1 MPQLRAH
8 IRRGAPRPAGDLQ
21 PPVHLNAEAKRAFAE
36 ALASRPG
43 FFTPADSRLL
53 CAYAI
58 ASAEVRRMEI
68 DPSAAATV
76 TSYSR
81 AVELM
86 LKLARNLRLSP
97 IARAEADQSAAP
109 PLFDVPTLHGDT
121 AHVIPPPWRARA
133 TATDSDTSA
142 LDS

>member
-8 IRRGAPRPAGDLQ
+8 FRRGAPRPAADLH
-21 PPVHLNAEAKRAFAE
+21 PPAHLSADAKRAFAE
-36 ALASRPG
+36 AVASRPG

-53 CAYAI
+53 SAYAI
-58 ASAEVRRMEI
+58 ACTEVRRMEI
-68 DPSAAATV
+68 DRSVAATV
-76 TSYSR
+76 TSYTR

-109 PLFDVPTLHGDT
+109 PLFDVPTLRGDP
-121 AHVIPPPWRARA
+121 APAIPPPWRAHA
-133 TATDSDTSA
+133 TTTDSDTSGF
-142 LDS
+142 DS

>member
-8 IRRGAPRPAGDLQ
+8 IRRGAPRPAADLH
-21 PPVHLNAEAKRAFAE
+21 PPAHLNAEAKRAFAE
-36 ALASRPG
+36 AVASRPG
-43 FFTPADSRLL
+43 FFTTADSRLL

-58 ASAEVRRMEI
+58 ACAELRRMEI

-97 IARAEADQSAAP
+97 IARAEADQSATP
-109 PLFDVPTLHGDT
+109 PLFDVPTLHGDS
-121 AHVIPPPWRARA
+121 ASVIPPPWRAHA
-133 TATDSDTSA
+133 TPTDSDTSA

>member
-1 MPQLRAH
+1 
-8 IRRGAPRPAGDLQ
+8 
-21 PPVHLNAEAKRAFAE
+21 
-36 ALASRPG
+36 
-43 FFTPADSRLL
+43 
-53 CAYAI
+53 
-58 ASAEVRRMEI
+58 MEI

-97 IARAEADQSAAP
+97 IARAEADQSATP
-109 PLFDVPTLHGDT
+109 PLFDVPTLQGD
-121 AHVIPPPWRARA
+121 AAPAIPPPWRAHA